1 MFAYAPAP
9 RRRAILAL
17 PSGRF
22 LLGAITADAAARTVF
37 PNPPASPNAGHNMA
51 TFDSILAAAGS
62 GQMSPAYL
70 PGTGDCANATLGPR
84 AILTKGPGMAGGLLL
99 KIGAASGN
107 PIVLAVGAAATIAGI
122 VFSVIFGHHAKAVAK
137 ERSIL
142 CAAVPA
148 ANQTVLVVDESVAS
162 GQFTP
167 QNGIDALNA
176 TLAGFAQA
184 VASIQH
190 GADPTAKGECNAAC
204 VMLSQLRAIVARKIS
219 QYQDLQAAAA
229 AAAAAPIP
237 GVPGAIT
244 QAITGGK
251 VSSLLPLAAAGLVL
265 FLILQEV

>member
-1 MFAYAPAP
+1 MLAYVPSP
-9 RRRAILAL
+9 RRRATVLAL

-51 TFDSILAAAGS
+51 TFDSIVAAANS

-70 PGTGDCANATLGPR
+70 PGTSDCANVTLGPR
-84 AILTKGPGMAGGLLL
+84 AILTKGPTAAGGLLL

-107 PIVLAVGAAATIAGI
+107 PIVLAIGAAATIAGI
-122 VFSVIFGHHAKAVAK
+122 VFSAIFGHHAKAVAR

-148 ANQTVLVVDESVAS
+148 ANQTLQVVDEAIAA

-176 TLAGFAQA
+176 MLGGFAQQ

-219 QYQDLQAAAA
+219 EYQDLQT
-229 AAAAAPIP
+229 AAAAP
-237 GVPGAIT
+237 GGAIA
-244 QAITGGK
+244 QAIGG
-251 VSSLLPLAAAGLVL
+251 SSILPWAAAGLLL
-265 FLILQEV
+265 FLFLKEG

>member
-1 MFAYAPAP
+1 MLAYVPSP
-9 RRRAILAL
+9 RRRATIVAL
-17 PSGRF
+17 PSGRRF
-22 LLGAITADAAARTVF
+22 LLGEITADAAARTVF

-51 TFDSILAAAGS
+51 TFDSIVAAAQS

-84 AILTKGPGMAGGLLL
+84 ALLTKGPGIAGGLLL

-107 PIVLAVGAAATIAGI
+107 PIILAAGAAATIAGI
-122 VFSVIFGHHAKAVAK
+122 VFSAIFGHHAKAVAR

-148 ANQTVLVVDESVAS
+148 ANQTLQVVDEAIAS

-176 TLAGFAQA
+176 MLGGFAQQ

-190 GADPTAKGECNAAC
+190 GADPTARGECNAAC
-204 VMLSQLRAIVARKIS
+204 VMLSQLRAIVVRKIS
-219 QYQDLQAAAA
+219 QYQDLAAAA
-229 AAAAAPIP
+229 AASPAS
-237 GVPGAIT
+237 AIT
-244 QAITGGK
+244 QAIGGGNLSG
-251 VSSLLPLAAAGLVL
+251 VLPWAAAALVL
-265 FLILQEV
+265 FLFLQEG

>member
-1 MFAYAPAP
+1 M
-9 RRRAILAL
+9 LAL

-22 LLGAITADAAARTVF
+22 LLGDITADAAARTVF

-51 TFDSILAAAGS
+51 TFDSIVAAAQS

-70 PGTGDCANATLGPR
+70 PGTSDCANVTLGPR
-84 AILTKGPGMAGGLLL
+84 AILTKGAGTAGGLLL

-107 PIVLAVGAAATIAGI
+107 PILLAAGAAATIAGI
-122 VFSVIFGHHAKAVAK
+122 VFSAIFGHHAKAVAR

-148 ANQTVLVVDESVAS
+148 ANQTLQVVDEAISA

-176 TLAGFAQA
+176 MLGGFAQQ

-190 GADPTAKGECNAAC
+190 GADPTARGECNAAC

-219 QYQDLQAAAA
+219 QYQDLAAAA
-229 AAAAAPIP
+229 AVSPAS
-237 GVPGAIT
+237 AIT
-244 QAITGGK
+244 QAIGGGSL
-251 VSSLLPLAAAGLVL
+251 SSILPWAAAGLVL
-265 FLILQEV
+265 FLILQEG